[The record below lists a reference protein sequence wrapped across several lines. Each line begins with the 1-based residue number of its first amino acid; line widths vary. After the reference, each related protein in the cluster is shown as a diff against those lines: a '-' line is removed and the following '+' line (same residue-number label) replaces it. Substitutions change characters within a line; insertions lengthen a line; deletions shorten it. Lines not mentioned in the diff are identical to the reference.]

1 MAIAYLCLFTAFQT
15 TQILAAALLGN
26 LGTIAIGVLY
36 LCFVGSGFFAPVI
49 ARKLGPVRGLIFGG
63 CTYVLFMLSFIYMV
77 APIVLLCACIIGCCG
92 ASILWCSQGMITQCT
107 TDCTFTRNLPV
118 LANEYRRQHGAA
130 LRPLDYGFTA
140 LTPLL
145 ETLHSTCT
153 LVFPGIG
160 VTEVAP
166 ALRHNSAAYNIAG
179 GVPDARLS
187 VPVDSSDSRG
197 RTSRWWAVRV
207 IHGLRSD

>member
-1 MAIAYLCLFTAFQT
+1 MTAGMC
-15 TQILAAALLGN
+15 AAARAGDTPEVERLLEGRFAGTQTSRRLER
-26 LGTIAIGVLY
+26 LGLQ
-36 LCFVGSGFFAPVI
+36 
-49 ARKLGPVRGLIFGG
+49 VRGL
-63 CTYVLFMLSFIYMV
+63 L
-77 APIVLLCACIIGCCG
+77 
-92 ASILWCSQGMITQCT
+92 ASHAARHKAEPEAVPEHMTLE
-107 TDCTFTRNLPV
+107 V